1 MAVKISRADVVDTH
15 IVEDLP
21 GRFLKVPISRYLETL
36 AEGRYQGFEEALP
49 SQMAL
54 INAIN
59 KYRFVVAA
67 LSRRQGKTFI
77 ANIIGQCVTL
87 VPGSNVLIMSPN
99 YQLSSISWDEQHKL
113 LKFHDIETE
122 RDNAKDRVV
131 ELSNGSTIRMGS
143 INQVDS
149 SVGRSYDLI
158 IFDEAALTDGMEAF
172 SQALRPTLDKPN
184 SKAIFISTP
193 RGKSNWFSVLYNR
206 GYDIGEDGQMQKF
219 PDWCSIHATW
229 ADNPRMTED
238 DVAEA
243 RRTMSKAL
251 FEQEYEA
258 SFNNY
263 EGQIWNLTDDCIV
276 EEGET
281 HEVFLEDDR
290 GNPVT
295 APDGSFV
302 SEIRLKHPYLRGND
316 RHKLDIVAG
325 LDLGFKDPTAMCVI
339 GYDYAAD
346 IYYVLDEYFDNEK
359 TTSGHAQE
367 IERLIKKWEIDYV
380 FIDSAAQ
387 QTKFDLAKDYD
398 IPTINATKSVND
410 GIGFVASLVDNK
422 KVIVPKHCREVLRA
436 FDAYKWDPNP
446 NLVKEKPKHDI
457 ASHMADAIRYALY
470 SFESSVGKM

>member
-1 MAVKISRADVVDTH
+1 MKVSRADVVSTH
-15 IVEDLP
+15 IMEDLP
-21 GRFLKVPISRYLETL
+21 NKFLKIPISAYLETL
-36 AEGRYQGFEEALP
+36 AAGRYQGFEEALP

-113 LKFHDIETE
+113 IKFHDLETDK
-122 RDNAKDRVV
+122 DNAKDRVV

-193 RGKSNWFSVLYNR
+193 RGKSNWFSHLYNR
-206 GYDIGEDGQMQKF
+206 GYDYDSIEGRPEKF
-219 PDWCSIHATW
+219 PEWCSIHATW
-229 ADNPRMTED
+229 ADNPRMTEN

-243 RRTMSKAL
+243 RKTMSKSL

-263 EGQIWNLTDDCIV
+263 EGQIWNLSEDCIV
-276 EEGET
+276 EPGET
-281 HEVFLEDDR
+281 GEFLVLDERDE
-290 GNPVT
+290 PVL
-295 APDGSFV
+295 DEEGQV
-302 SEIRLKHPYLRGND
+302 QSEIRVKHPYMDGENL
-316 RHKLDIVAG
+316 HKLDVVAG
-325 LDLGFKDPTAMCVI
+325 LDLGFRDPTAMVVI
-339 GYDYAAD
+339 GYEYSTNTF
-346 IYYVLDEYFDNEK
+346 YVLDEYFDNEK
-359 TTSGHAQE
+359 TTSGHAAE
-367 IERLIKKWEIDYV
+367 IQRLIRRWNVDYC

-387 QTKFDLAKDYD
+387 QTKYDLAKDYD
-398 IPTINATKSVND
+398 IPTINATKSIND
-410 GIGFVASLVDNK
+410 GIGFVSSLVDNK
-422 KVIVPKHCREVLRA
+422 RVIVPSHCRETLRA
-436 FDAYKWDPNP
+436 FDAYRWDPNP

-470 SFESSVGKM
+470 SFENSVGSM

>member
-1 MAVKISRADVVDTH
+1 M
-15 IVEDLP
+15 EDLP
-21 GRFLKVPISRYLETL
+21 NKFLKIPITAYLETL
-36 AEGRYQGFEEALP
+36 AAGRYQGFEEALP

-59 KYRFVVAA
+59 KYRFVTAA

-113 LKFHDIETE
+113 IKFHDLETDK
-122 RDNAKDRVV
+122 DNAKDRVV

-206 GYDIGEDGQMQKF
+206 GYDIGEDGQPEKF
-219 PDWCSIHATW
+219 PEWCSIHATW
-229 ADNPRMTED
+229 QDNPRMTEN

-243 RRTMSKAL
+243 RKTMSKAL

-263 EGQIWNLTDDCIV
+263 EGQIWNLTEDCIV
-276 EEGET
+276 EPDEMREFRVVDDEGHPILDENDEVLVET
-281 HEVFLEDDR
+281 
-290 GNPVT
+290 
-295 APDGSFV
+295 
-302 SEIRLKHPYLRGND
+302 RLVHPYMGGNN

-325 LDLGFKDPTAMCVI
+325 LDLGFRDPTAMVVI
-339 GYDYAAD
+339 GYEYSTNTF
-346 IYYVLDEYFDNEK
+346 YVLDEYFDNER
-359 TTSGHAQE
+359 TTSGHASE
-367 IERLIKKWEIDYV
+367 IGQLVKRWDIDYIY
-380 FIDSAAQ
+380 IDAAAQ

-398 IPTINATKSVND
+398 IATINANKSVND

-422 KVIVPKHCREVLRA
+422 RIIVPSHCREVLRA

-457 ASHMADAIRYALY
+457 ASHMADALRYALY
-470 SFESSVGKM
+470 SFEGSVGSM